1 MGVLDE
7 AFVSGIHVALE
18 FKALSDANREQIW
31 ENNIK
36 RLKGTNVR
44 ITKDAQEYLTSQ
56 DVMALKWN
64 GREIRNGKQ

>member
-7 AFVSGIHVALE
+7 AFVSRIHVALE